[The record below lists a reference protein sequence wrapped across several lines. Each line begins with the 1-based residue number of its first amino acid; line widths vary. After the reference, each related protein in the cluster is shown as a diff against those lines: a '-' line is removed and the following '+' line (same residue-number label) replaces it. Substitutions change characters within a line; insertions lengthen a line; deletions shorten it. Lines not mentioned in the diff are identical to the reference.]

1 MITFQI
7 PDWMQ
12 QLNSSVVI
20 RQLIIFGLILALS
33 LLIYLLV
40 RRFVRHL
47 IVRLPALNWL
57 ARLYTVGRSV
67 IFVGI
72 VWLLIRLA
80 ADLTRTLSWEN
91 NFLSWLS
98 PLVGLIVLY
107 RFLSALLPPELTP
120 NQAQFWRYQV
130 LLPLILLAVL
140 LQSFGLV
147 ETVLGWGLTIPG
159 SVNVTVGGLLT
170 ALVIIIGFWYF
181 SNLIKRYLRQTFF
194 PRISVSPALSQALS
208 TLTAY
213 VIGFIGLLMAL
224 HTLGIDMTSLAVI
237 AGGLSVG
244 LGFGLQ
250 AIVSNFISGF
260 ILLFDRSVGPGDV
273 VEIEGHVGIVQ
284 SVGVRSIV
292 IKTRDGMDLIVPN
305 ANFLTETM
313 TNLTRFDPVT
323 RLGIQV
329 GVSYDSDPRDVEQ
342 ALLAAANHPKVLDT
356 PPPTVHFVDFAESNL
371 EFELKVWTDDPFQ
384 LPGLRSALRYNIWYE
399 LKARQIEIP
408 FPQWDL
414 NVHPDGRLSAWM
426 EAIELRQAG
435 RNGDEAG
442 DS

>member
-1 MITFQI
+1 
-7 PDWMQ
+7 
-12 QLNSSVVI
+12 
-20 RQLIIFGLILALS
+20 
-33 LLIYLLV
+33 
-40 RRFVRHL
+40 
-47 IVRLPALNWL
+47 
-57 ARLYTVGRSV
+57 
-67 IFVGI
+67 
-72 VWLLIRLA
+72 
-80 ADLTRTLSWEN
+80 
-91 NFLSWLS
+91 
-98 PLVGLIVLY
+98 
-107 RFLSALLPPELTP
+107 
-120 NQAQFWRYQV
+120 
-130 LLPLILLAVL
+130 
-140 LQSFGLV
+140 
-147 ETVLGWGLTIPG
+147 
-159 SVNVTVGGLLT
+159 
-170 ALVIIIGFWYF
+170 
-181 SNLIKRYLRQTFF
+181 
-194 PRISVSPALSQALS
+194 LSQALS

-213 VIGFIGLLMAL
+213 VIGFIGQLMAL